1 MDGQPSYSRSVI
13 LSGPDADLLFDEARR
28 LAASLSCMS
37 EDIAARP
44 CGLCP
49 RCRQIREDEYPYL
62 YTLTPTG
69 KANIITVEQTR
80 DLQSFLMGKAEE
92 GQYKVAV
99 LADAHRMN
107 EESANKLLKTLE
119 EPPDGTMMLLLTSK
133 PDDLLPTIRS
143 RCRMLTFNKAV
154 PLPAR
159 IDLELAEDILRE
171 LKDEG
176 YMAVFSRAKQL
187 TTGKQ
192 RSLQSLLSA
201 LEHIIREKMLLAVRT
216 ATDLSKT
223 ALYIEGL
230 QRIWRAGYLLERNV
244 NACLVMENLFL
255 KLMDL
260 PAS

>member
-1 MDGQPSYSRSVI
+1 
-13 LSGPDADLLFDEARR
+13 
-28 LAASLSCMS
+28 
-37 EDIAARP
+37 
-44 CGLCP
+44 
-49 RCRQIREDEYPYL
+49 
-62 YTLTPTG
+62 
-69 KANIITVEQTR
+69 
-80 DLQSFLMGKAEE
+80 MGKAEE